1 MYIQQT
7 QDYQCIVGV
16 ASREQHR
23 TQLCHEQISSH
34 IIHGLPGHLKT
45 LGAASLAFPFHKAL
59 FPKIEGGGEGEEEG
73 AGEH

>member
-1 MYIQQT
+1 M
-7 QDYQCIVGV
+7 
-16 ASREQHR
+16 A
-23 TQLCHEQISSH
+23 QLCHEQISSH

-59 FPKIEGGGEGEEEG
+59 FPKIEGEGKGEGEEEG